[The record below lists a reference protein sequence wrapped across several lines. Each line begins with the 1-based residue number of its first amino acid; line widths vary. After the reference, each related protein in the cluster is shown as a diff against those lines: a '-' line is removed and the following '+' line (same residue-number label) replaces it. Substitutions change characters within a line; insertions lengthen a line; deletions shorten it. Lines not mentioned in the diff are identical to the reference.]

1 LRFFRLA
8 GYETAGRRYGK
19 LWVAGAVSPPAR
31 AGGGHLR
38 IGTPAQVAD
47 RPRYA
52 GGAASPWEGGV
63 DELILDRTVSDP
75 GQVDLLAE
83 AALT

>member
-1 LRFFRLA
+1 MRFPRQLGPAAGTCASVRLH
-8 GYETAGRRYGK
+8 K
-19 LWVAGAVSPPAR
+19 S
-31 AGGGHLR
+31 R
-38 IGTPAQVAD
+38 IVRGTPAE
-47 RPRYA
+47 RHP
-52 GGAASPWEGGV
+52 PWEGGV